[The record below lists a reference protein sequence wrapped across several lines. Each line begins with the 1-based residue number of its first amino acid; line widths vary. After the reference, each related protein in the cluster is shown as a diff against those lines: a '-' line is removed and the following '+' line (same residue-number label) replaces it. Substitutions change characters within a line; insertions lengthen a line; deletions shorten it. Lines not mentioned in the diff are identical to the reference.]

1 MYSKMK
7 LSIQYKAKKE
17 LFVALFQNLKNCC
30 SLLCILFE
38 KDHMFIQGM
47 DVSHICLFEVK
58 FMNTWFDSYEA
69 ETKSFISFN
78 SQSFYTIISI
88 TNNDSYIELEYN
100 DEDQLYIHMPVSNE
114 SGFNKHFKLPLAEV
128 DYEILGIPDTDYDV
142 EFSLSTKQITEIVSQ
157 MLLFGSDIHIK
168 CSEDSV
174 KLAATGI
181 SGEMEVELPIDDLK
195 EYSITEGEQI
205 DVSYSLNYI
214 HKMCLNSKLSPI
226 INFSI
231 HKEFPMKIL
240 YDLGDK
246 SSIVFYIA
254 PKISD

>member
-1 MYSKMK
+1 MK
-7 LSIQYKAKKE
+7 LSIQYKLKKD

-69 ETKSFISFN
+69 ETKSFICFN
-78 SQSFYTIISI
+78 SQVFYTIISI

-168 CSEDSV
+168 CTESCINLISN
-174 KLAATGI
+174 GI
-181 SGEMEVELPIDDLK
+181 SGDMSVSIPIDDLK
-195 EYSITEGEQI
+195 EYSIVEDEEI
-205 DVSYSLNYI
+205 NASYSLNYI
-214 HKMCLNSKLSPI
+214 HKMCLNHKLSST
-226 INFSI
+226 INFYL

-240 YDLGDK
+240 YDLGEN
-246 SSIVFYIA
+246 SAMVFYIA
-254 PKISD
+254 PKICD